1 MARGPRLTIDR
12 LRLQLPA
19 GLRSR
24 AGAIARD
31 VARHLAALPLSS
43 SARVERLAVTVGEP
57 RPGETDA
64 VIASRIAGQLHSS
77 LRKQLGAKTRPA
89 GKEKL

>member
-1 MARGPRLTIDR
+1 MAQGPRLTIDR

-19 GLRSR
+19 GLQPR
-24 AGAIARD
+24 ADAIARA

-43 SARVERLAVTVGEP
+43 SARLERLAVTAGEP

-64 VIASRIAGQLHSS
+64 VIASRIAGQIHSS
-77 LRKQLGAKTRPA
+77 LRKQLQTRQP